1 MELAQLAQPLRE
13 RAERWVAAEKE
24 EGKLPGTRMLFPA
37 IILCAAGSSVLLD
50 ELCLAAHR
58 RRFQQGSKRQFHS
71 KRILDPR
78 HQSRRQQ
85 RMPTQVEKVISR
97 SDRLRVKHR
106 FSYRNQF
113 CFSGVFPNI
122 CILYVLGTLRI
133 LRLRL
138 FSSLFDFFDTLRG
151 QFGYPHLRLACCHK
165 VRSEEH
171 TSELQSR
178 QYLVCR
184 LLLEKKK
191 KRTDYQR
198 RLR

>member
-78 HQSRRQQ
+78 HQSRPQQ
-85 RMPTQVEKVISR
+85 RRPTKAAKVITA
-97 SDRLRVKHR
+97 SDRLRVR
-106 FSYRNQF
+106 YAD
-113 CFSGVFPNI
+113 P
-122 CILYVLGTLRI
+122 
-133 LRLRL
+133 
-138 FSSLFDFFDTLRG
+138 
-151 QFGYPHLRLACCHK
+151 
-165 VRSEEH
+165 
-171 TSELQSR
+171 
-178 QYLVCR
+178 
-184 LLLEKKK
+184 
-191 KRTDYQR
+191 
-198 RLR
+198 